1 MPVKSVG
8 AQLPAELLP
17 GKVAVMSDDFD
28 DNDISAQGTKPIR
41 SQYVYARKM
50 GSTDTVM
57 VTVDEAQRRG
67 YLVFDYESRTYR
79 PLDTVP
85 PGVLKIRA
93 RTRFSEELTGPGATA
108 APDPL
113 P

>member
-1 MPVKSVG
+1 
-8 AQLPAELLP
+8 
-17 GKVAVMSDDFD
+17 MSDDFD
-28 DNDISAQGTKPIR
+28 DDINAQSTKPIR

-85 PGVLKIRA
+85 PGVLR
-93 RTRFSEELTGPGATA
+93 SVP
-108 APDPL
+108 APVSVKN
-113 P
+113 

>member
-1 MPVKSVG
+1 MG
-8 AQLPAELLP
+8 AEA
-17 GKVAVMSDDFD
+17 DDA
-28 DNDISAQGTKPIR
+28 DIQGSKPIR

-79 PLDTVP
+79 PLDTMTPGSLKVVP
-85 PGVLKIRA
+85 TPTSVK
-93 RTRFSEELTGPGATA
+93 
-108 APDPL
+108 D
-113 P
+113 